1 MALPK
6 TNFSSSFILSEQNRL
21 GKTQTSKKM
30 RLNYYFILGTM
41 LLFAHFGAKAQST
54 PEAFLAQ
61 FPPIPSNIC
70 KADTSTVNH
79 FTSQIYKVKSALQQV
94 TDRINTEL
102 QANEEKFKDKVAQQS
117 GLNKADMEQLQQ
129 ENATEEHALMAANKI
144 IGEQYNL
151 SLQEL
156 ENVGEMSDA
165 DQEKWAQNY
174 AAKATQQAMQNPQ
187 ATLKK
192 QEKSARLFELAK
204 EQKAIGDRITDR
216 MSRIDKLFK
225 NIEQQDT
232 IETRKLNE
240 KLRPLEKQLCMG
252 ICSPAEIARSHAA
265 EKQIYSLK
273 LQYCEKMS
281 PLQINYI
288 SQYQTDIKILFPD
301 YRRLA
306 EVQNEIVRLQT
317 GVIVPPDLSCYS
329 AVEEYANVLAEAYKY
344 WVGKFEQ

>member
-1 MALPK
+1 
-6 TNFSSSFILSEQNRL
+6 
-21 GKTQTSKKM
+21 M
-30 RLNYYFILGTM
+30 RLNYYSILGTM
-41 LLFAHFGAKAQST
+41 LLFAHLGAKAQST

-61 FPPIPSNIC
+61 FPPIPSNVC
-70 KADTSTVNH
+70 RADTSAVNH

-102 QANEEKFKDKVAQQS
+102 QANEEKLKDKVAQQS

-129 ENATEEHALMAANKI
+129 GNASEEHALLAANKI

-156 ENVGEMSDA
+156 QKVGEMSDA

-174 AAKATQQAMQNPQ
+174 ATKATQQAMKNPQ

-204 EQKAIGDRITDR
+204 EQKAIGERITDK

-225 NIEQQDT
+225 NIELQDT

-252 ICSPAEIARSHAA
+252 ICSPAEIARSRAA

-281 PLQINYI
+281 PLQIDAI
-288 SQYQTDIKILFPD
+288 SQYLTTVKTLFPD
-301 YRRLA
+301 YRRLT
-306 EVQNEIVRLQT
+306 EIQNEIAKLQT
-317 GVIVPPDLSCYS
+317 GVLVPDDLSCYK
-329 AVEEYANVLAEAYKY
+329 AVDEYADVLSSAYNY
-344 WVGKFEQ
+344 WVGKFDQ